1 MIPILYEKDTTAF
14 INNGL
19 CRLRDCL
26 SCIVTEE
33 RNGIYELDFEY
44 PVNGANYEQIQC
56 GRIIGVTHDENGDVQ
71 PFEIVN
77 YSRPINGIV
86 KFHAVHISYRQSQ
99 MTIVANSV
107 TSLAQAFQLL
117 SIASPSNPFT
127 YEADFTATGY
137 MAAADGVP
145 RSVRQVLGGVKG
157 SILDT
162 YGGEYEFDGY
172 TVILH
177 ENRGQMRDFSIRY
190 GVNLL
195 NYNEDTSYQGTFTS
209 CVAFWKGSDGEVV
222 TATATLGET
231 GYNGNDIRVPLD
243 LSDKFEEKPTTTAL
257 QNEALSYMQRNQTNI
272 PAQTINVDFVRLS
285 EMGEFSAFQDLLK
298 CNLCDTIKVIFP
310 MYNVTGSFKIVKTV
324 WDVLAGTYNAMELGT
339 LSTTLSEALGIGQTT
354 NSSGGGGSGTG
365 DDYVVEHG
373 LSNNWNYRKWAS
385 GFAECWRHIENSSVA
400 STTPWSGST
409 NTYYGNLGTTTN
421 YPFEFTEKPTCI
433 SSAQVGGGNG
443 WITQDSAN
451 ATTTNAGRFYVIT
464 PTSTTVNVYLNI
476 YAFGYYDTAT
486 FTPNVTVYQ
495 DGDTLYLD

>member
-99 MTIVANSV
+99 MVVRAVSVNSL
-107 TSLAQAFQLL
+107 SQAFQLL

-195 NYNEDTSYQGTFTS
+195 SYNEDTSYQGTFTS

-243 LSDKFEEKPTTTAL
+243 LSDKFEEKPTATAL

-272 PAQTINVDFVRLS
+272 PARTINVDFVRLS

-310 MYNVTGSFKIVKTV
+310 MYNVTGNFKIVKTV

-339 LSTTLSEALGIGQTT
+339 LSTTLSEALGIGET
-354 NSSGGGGSGTG
+354 SSTSGGGSGL
-365 DDYVVEHG
+365 DYIIEEG
-373 LSNNWNYRKWAS
+373 TEGIWTWRKWAS
-385 GFAECWRHIENSSVA
+385 GVAECWGTMTQNITSWSQWGTLYEGIA
-400 STTPWSGST
+400 STHTATYPNGLFTSTPDFWANSKGNATVGAFIEIAGQGSAT
-409 NTYYGNLGTTTN
+409 TTPQIYAVRPTTGNLGN
-421 YPFEFTEKPTCI
+421 FNF
-433 SSAQVGGGNG
+433 S
-443 WITQDSAN
+443 
-451 ATTTNAGRFYVIT
+451 
-464 PTSTTVNVYLNI
+464 L
-476 YAFGYYDTAT
+476 YAKGMCDTGSLMRE
-486 FTPNVTVYQ
+486 VHLSQ
-495 DGDTLYLD
+495 SGDVLVMS